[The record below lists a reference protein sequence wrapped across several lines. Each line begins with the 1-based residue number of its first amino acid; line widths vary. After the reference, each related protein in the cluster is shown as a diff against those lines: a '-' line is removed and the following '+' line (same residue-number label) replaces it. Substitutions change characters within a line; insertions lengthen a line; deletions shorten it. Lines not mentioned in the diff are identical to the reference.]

1 MTGENQDIRVV
12 NATPH
17 EVIIYIGKL
26 LPNKLRGLLAILVDY
41 EDIIKEINII
51 DLMIPINKK
60 NKKKVARLI
69 KEKDELLKKLKKE

>member
-1 MTGENQDIRVV
+1 MNNKKLPFLSSVESKNFLNNIENTIKKLEKDIKKNPVE
-12 NATPH
+12 N
-17 EVIIYIGKL
+17 
-26 LPNKLRGLLAILVDY
+26 

>member
-26 LPNKLRGLLAILVDY
+26 LPNKLRGLLAILVNY
-41 EDIIKEINII
+41 E
-51 DLMIPINKK
+51 
-60 NKKKVARLI
+60 
-69 KEKDELLKKLKKE
+69 